1 MELPLEHFFF
11 TLMELPLEHFFFF
24 SLRTFVFLCQE
35 KNLAGPPRR
44 VRQKSSVCRFSVQC
58 KKKRGGGGGWWG
70 RKEGCLKDSGDTQV
84 RTPADYILKKIY
96 AVLIDKIKRCRQA
109 DKYRKSVSSSSFSYF
124 EGPLAFTFAFTLC

>member
-1 MELPLEHFFF
+1 MSRKKIWPARRGEYA
-11 TLMELPLEHFFFF
+11 
-24 SLRTFVFLCQE
+24 R
-35 KNLAGPPRR
+35 NL
-44 VRQKSSVCRFSVQC
+44 VCVDFPCSA
-58 KKKRGGGGGWWG
+58 KEGGGG

-124 EGPLAFTFAFTLC
+124 EGPLAFTLAFTLC